1 MSDFEKYQTNED
13 LLQSYRSIFIS
24 SESFLLAVGAIFL
37 EKNLIML
44 LITVVIGLVMIWFLW
59 FPIVRARHLIV
70 DYYKYQAKLTL
81 SSKNI
86 CSVDEYV
93 DKKNRELRKQTN
105 KMLGINTNWRKT
117 RKKIDLYLPILFSIV
132 WVSLAVVE
140 LLSL

>member
-70 DYYKYQAKLTL
+70 DYYKYQAKLTS

-86 CSVDEYV
+86 CSVDDYV